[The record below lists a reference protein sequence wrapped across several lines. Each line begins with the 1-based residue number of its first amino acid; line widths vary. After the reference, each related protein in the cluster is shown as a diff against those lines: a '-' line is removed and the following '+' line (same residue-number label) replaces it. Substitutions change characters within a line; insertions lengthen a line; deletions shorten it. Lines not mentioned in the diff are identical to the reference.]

1 MNDWMLIRGWV
12 LSGLLAAIPIWG
24 QTPAQSAMPRVEKQD
39 GRWAVEVE
47 GKPYLMLGAQINN
60 SSSWAST
67 LPQVWPALDALHVN
81 TIEAPVYWEQME
93 PQPGTF
99 DFSNVDLLIDGARE
113 HHLHLVLLW
122 FGT

>member
-1 MNDWMLIRGWV
+1 
-12 LSGLLAAIPIWG
+12 
-24 QTPAQSAMPRVEKQD
+24 MPRVEKQD

-99 DFSNVDLLIDGARE
+99 DFSNVDLLIDSARE

>member
-1 MNDWMLIRGWV
+1 
-12 LSGLLAAIPIWG
+12 
-24 QTPAQSAMPRVEKQD
+24 MPRVEKQD